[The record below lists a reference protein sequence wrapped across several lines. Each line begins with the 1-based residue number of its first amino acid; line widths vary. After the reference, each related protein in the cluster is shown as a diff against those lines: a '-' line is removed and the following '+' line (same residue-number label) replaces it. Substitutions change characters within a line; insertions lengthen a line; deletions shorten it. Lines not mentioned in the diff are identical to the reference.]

1 MNSRPWLQHYDKG
14 VPSTLVYPEVTLA
27 RFLCDTAD
35 ASPEAIAITL
45 NDTDIT
51 YGELNV
57 KTNGFAHALL
67 SLGIRK
73 GDRVALL
80 LPNTP
85 TYVISYYAAL
95 KTGALVANLNV
106 GIKGD
111 ALALLLRDAGARIL
125 VTLDLFLENIRPV
138 LEQTPVE
145 QLIIHSVFGLE
156 KKGVAASGKAVPLLI
171 FNELV
176 AAHPQTETE
185 AVVRPDDIAVL
196 QYTGGTTG
204 TPKSASLTHRNLVA
218 SISQIASWI
227 QISDAGNAPVICI
240 LPFFHVFGMTACLN
254 LSVYKG
260 YRMILVPMFDWSSIV
275 TFLEMIK
282 TYRPISFPAI
292 PAIWAALVSYPDTA
306 RYPLD
311 AIAVATSGGAPLP
324 GWVQEKYRR
333 LTGRRIVEAYGLS
346 ESASA
351 THLAPFNAEMP
362 AGSIGVPLPDTDAKI
377 VDLET
382 GKTECP
388 VGEVGE
394 LIVRGPQVMQGYW
407 RNPQQTAAA
416 LRSGWLYTGDLARM
430 DAEGFFYIVDRKDDL
445 IITSGF
451 NVYPSDI
458 EAVLEQHPDVD
469 AAAAVGMPDRIKG
482 EIVAAFVVPAG
493 SSRIDRRLLAA
504 HCRKYLPD
512 QAVPRTFRIVDAI
525 PLSPLGKPLRRIL
538 RDQTRRSGTGGAS
551 KGGPTADS

>member
-1 MNSRPWLQHYDKG
+1 MNLRPWLQHYDKE
-14 VPSTLVYPEVTLA
+14 VPSTLVYPEVTLT

-35 ASPEAIAITL
+35 ASPEAIATTL
-45 NDTDIT
+45 NDADIT
-51 YGELNV
+51 YGKLNA
-57 KTNGFAHALL
+57 KINGFAHALL

-80 LPNTP
+80 LPNSP
-85 TYVISYYAAL
+85 TYVIAYYAAL
-95 KTGALVANLNV
+95 KIGALVVNLNV
-106 GIKGD
+106 DTKGD
-111 ALALLLRDAGARIL
+111 TLALLLRDAGARIL
-125 VTLDLFLENIRPV
+125 VSLDLFLENIQPV

-156 KKGVAASGKAVPLLI
+156 KNGVAASGAIPLLI

-176 AAHPQTETE
+176 AAHPQTEPD
-185 AVVRPDDIAVL
+185 ALVRPDDIAVL

-204 TPKSASLTHRNLVA
+204 TPKSASLTHRNLVT

-292 PAIWAALVSYPDTA
+292 PAIWAALVSYPDA
-306 RYPLD
+306 ERYPLG

-324 GWVQEKYRR
+324 GWVQEKYLR

-351 THLAPFNAEMP
+351 THIAPFKAEIP
-362 AGSIGVPLPDTDAKI
+362 PGSIGLPLPDTDAKI

-382 GKTECP
+382 GKSECP

-394 LIVRGPQVMQGYW
+394 LIVKGPQVMQGYW
-407 RNPQQTAAA
+407 RNPQQSAAA
-416 LRSGWLYTGDLARM
+416 LRSGWLHTGDLARM
-430 DAEGFFYIVDRKDDL
+430 DAEGFFYLVDRKDDL

-451 NVYPSDI
+451 NVYPSDV
-458 EAVLEQHPDVD
+458 EAVLEQDPDVD

-482 EIVAAFVVPAG
+482 EIVAAFVVPAE
-493 SSRIDRRLLAA
+493 SSSIDRRRLIA
-504 HCRKYLPD
+504 HCRKHLPE

-525 PLSPLGKPLRRIL
+525 PLSPIGKPLRRVL
-538 RDQTRRSGTGGAS
+538 RDQMRSSGSGGAS
-551 KGGPTADS
+551 KGESTADG